1 MPCIRVAL
9 ADDHPIVR
17 SGFHHLLE
25 QAPDISV
32 VGEAST
38 GMDALRMVDELT
50 PDVLVLDIEMPGL
63 TGVEV
68 ARRLL
73 EAGAPVRVLM
83 LSVHD
88 DAQYIRAALRSG
100 AVGYLTKD
108 EAPGVIVE
116 AVRGVARGE
125 DGWCSR
131 GVTAKLMQEQ
141 RVRTRAQTAGS
152 SSLSARE
159 QQVLRLLA
167 RGADNDQI
175 AKTLYLSL
183 GTVKNHVANIYD
195 KLRVHTRADAVTW
208 AWQEGLMSAAGD
220 DKDKE

>member
-38 GMDALRMVDELT
+38 GVDALRMVDELT

-63 TGVEV
+63 NGVEV
-68 ARRLL
+68 ARRLQ

-88 DAQYIRAALRSG
+88 DEQYIRALLRSG
-100 AVGYLTKD
+100 AAGYLTKD
-108 EAPGVIVE
+108 EAPGGIVE
-116 AVRGVARGE
+116 AVRGVARGDE
-125 DGWCSR
+125 GWFSR
-131 GVTAKLMQEQ
+131 GVTAKLMREQ
-141 RVRTRAQTAGS
+141 QAPTAGL
-152 SSLSARE
+152 SSLSERE

-167 RGADNDQI
+167 RGGCAPR
-175 AKTLYLSL
+175 L
-183 GTVKNHVANIYD
+183 
-195 KLRVHTRADAVTW
+195 
-208 AWQEGLMSAAGD
+208 
-220 DKDKE
+220 